1 LPESTLPQAGR
12 AHNRIFVL
20 LAAFLFSTG
29 GAAIKACSL
38 SNWQVAGFRSGIAAL
53 VFLIAIPDALRNW
66 NWRAFAVGV
75 AYATTLVSFVTANKL
90 TTSANAIFLQDTAP
104 LYLLLIGPLLLREKL
119 RAVDLGV
126 MAAVMCG
133 AALLLGGGAPAARTA
148 PDPAL
153 GNEVALASGVAWALT
168 IAGLRWV
175 GRDARD
181 LAAASRP
188 VVIGN
193 LIAFGVCLP
202 LALPVGHTT
211 ATDIA
216 VIAYL
221 GIFQVGLAYVFLSR
235 SLRFVP
241 AVEAS
246 TLLLAEPVFNPVW
259 TWLAHGE
266 RPGRFAIAGGAV
278 IVLAAFIGAWL
289 DRRKEENVA
298 C

>member
-1 LPESTLPQAGR
+1 
-12 AHNRIFVL
+12 
-20 LAAFLFSTG
+20 
-29 GAAIKACSL
+29 
-38 SNWQVAGFRSGIAAL
+38 
-53 VFLIAIPDALRNW
+53 
-66 NWRAFAVGV
+66 
-75 AYATTLVSFVTANKL
+75 
-90 TTSANAIFLQDTAP
+90 
-104 LYLLLIGPLLLREKL
+104 
-119 RAVDLGV
+119 
-126 MAAVMCG
+126 
-133 AALLLGGGAPAARTA
+133 
-148 PDPAL
+148 
-153 GNEVALASGVAWALT
+153 
-168 IAGLRWV
+168 
-175 GRDARD
+175 
-181 LAAASRP
+181 

>member
-1 LPESTLPQAGR
+1 
-12 AHNRIFVL
+12 L

-53 VFLIAIPDALRNW
+53 VFLLFMPEARRNW
-66 NWRAFAVGV
+66 NWRAFAVGI
-75 AYATTLVSFVTANKL
+75 AYATTLISFVTANKL

-104 LYLLLIGPLLLREKL
+104 LYMLLIGPLLLREKL
-119 RAVDLGV
+119 RAVDLVV
-126 MAAVMCG
+126 MAGVMCG
-133 AALLLGGGAPAARTA
+133 AALLLGGGAPAAKTA
-148 PDPAL
+148 PNPAL
-153 GNEVALASGVAWALT
+153 GNEIALASGIAWALT
-168 IAGLRWV
+168 IAGMRWI
-175 GRDARD
+175 GRDASD

-188 VVIGN
+188 VIIGN
-193 LIAFGVCLP
+193 LIAFGACLP
-202 LALPVGHTT
+202 LALPVGHAT
-211 ATDIA
+211 ATDLA

-221 GIFQVGLAYVFLSR
+221 GLFQVGLAYVFLSR

-278 IVLAAFIGAWL
+278 IIAAAFIGAWL
-289 DRRKEENVA
+289 DRRNEGNVA

>member
-1 LPESTLPQAGR
+1 
-12 AHNRIFVL
+12 L

-53 VFLIAIPDALRNW
+53 VFLLFMPEARRNW
-66 NWRAFAVGV
+66 NWRAFAVGI
-75 AYATTLVSFVTANKL
+75 AYATTLISFVTANKL

-104 LYLLLIGPLLLREKL
+104 LYMLLIGPLLLREKL
-119 RAVDLGV
+119 RAVDLVV
-126 MAAVMCG
+126 MAGVMCG
-133 AALLLGGGAPAARTA
+133 AALLLGGGAPAAKTA
-148 PDPAL
+148 PNPAL
-153 GNEVALASGVAWALT
+153 GNEIALASGIAWALT
-168 IAGLRWV
+168 IAGMRWI
-175 GRDARD
+175 GRDASD

-188 VVIGN
+188 VIIGN
-193 LIAFGVCLP
+193 LIAFGACLP
-202 LALPVGHTT
+202 LALPVGHAT
-211 ATDIA
+211 ATDLA

-221 GIFQVGLAYVFLSR
+221 GLFQVGLAYVFLSR

-278 IVLAAFIGAWL
+278 IIASAFIGAWL
-289 DRRKEENVA
+289 DRRNEGNIA